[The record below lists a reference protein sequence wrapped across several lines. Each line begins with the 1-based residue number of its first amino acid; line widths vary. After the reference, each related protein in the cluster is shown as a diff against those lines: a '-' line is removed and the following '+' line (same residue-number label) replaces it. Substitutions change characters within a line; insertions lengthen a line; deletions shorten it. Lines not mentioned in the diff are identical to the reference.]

1 MSKQAE
7 LIPTPAQDILRHERR
22 QKGVTLE
29 RAARECRIAPAVLEA
44 IESGET
50 QHIPLVYLKG
60 HIRNYA
66 RYLGLD
72 PQDFEET
79 LRDVEGADPAV
90 RPVFDVRTRQGGAE
104 KWIKVSSY
112 LAASFVIAALAWQ
125 FSHQAVRLTQGP
137 AELSSNEPGP
147 AEVADTPQASQGHM
161 TASIAPVEALGRRDN
176 TASQHAAEDAWAAL
190 AQPPLAAG
198 QHELSLETSADTW
211 VEIYGAD
218 GRQLEMDLVRAGNS
232 RSYRDAGPF
241 RVMIGRA
248 SAVVVHLDG
257 EVVDIESHAEGDVAK
272 LVLAEAA
279 PPVGAEADT
288 TEPR

>member
-1 MSKQAE
+1 MSTQAE
-7 LIPTPAQDILRHERR
+7 LIPTPPQDILRHERR
-22 QKGVTLE
+22 QRGLTLE
-29 RAARECRIAPAVLEA
+29 RAARESRIALGILEA

-60 HIRNYA
+60 YVRNYA

-72 PQDFEET
+72 PRDFEGM
-79 LRDVEGADPAV
+79 LQVLEGAAPAV
-90 RPVFDVRTRQGGAE
+90 RPVFNVRARQGGAE

-125 FSHQAVRLTQGP
+125 FSHQAVRFTQGETELVSNETGP
-137 AELSSNEPGP
+137 AEP
-147 AEVADTPQASQGHM
+147 ATKSPAGQGHL
-161 TASIAPVEALGRRDN
+161 TASIAPVETLGRPE
-176 TASQHAAEDAWAAL
+176 TTVSHHAAEDAWAAL
-190 AQPPLAAG
+190 NQPPVADG
-198 QHELSLETSADTW
+198 QRELSLETSADTW

-232 RSYRDAGPF
+232 RTYQDTGPF

-248 SAVVVHLDG
+248 SAVVMHLDG
-257 EVVDIESHAEGDVAK
+257 EAVDLESHSEGDVAN
-272 LVLAEAA
+272 LVLAEA
-279 PPVGAEADT
+279 PPVKDVNVDA

>member
-1 MSKQAE
+1 MSKQPE
-7 LIPTPAQDILRHERR
+7 LIPTPPQDILRYERR

-29 RAARECRIAPAVLEA
+29 RAARECRIAPAILEA

-50 QHIPLVYLKG
+50 RHIPLVYLKG

-72 PQDFEET
+72 PGDFEE
-79 LRDVEGADPAV
+79 LLQEVEGASPAV
-90 RPVFDVRTRQGGAE
+90 RPVFNVRARQGNAE

-125 FSHQAVRLTQGP
+125 FTHQAVRLTQGET
-137 AELSSNEPGP
+137 ELASKEPGP
-147 AEVADTPQASQGHM
+147 TEPADTAQAGQGHLA
-161 TASIAPVEALGRRDN
+161 ASIAPVEALGRREDA
-176 TASQHAAEDAWAAL
+176 ASQHAAEDAWAAL
-190 AQPPLAAG
+190 AQPPVAG
-198 QHELSLETSADTW
+198 GQRELSLETSADTW

-248 SAVVVHLDG
+248 SAVVMHLDG
-257 EVVDIESHAEGDVAK
+257 EAVDLASHAEGDVAN
-272 LVLAEAA
+272 LVLAEAEQ
-279 PPVGAEADT
+279 PVDADVDA